1 MSAQY
6 EMSGPLVQVQSS
18 QIWPSIAVEEWALCK
33 GEMSAGVTT
42 DGGLVTG
49 EVAALVLLAKLQTAS
64 ESQIT
69 QSLAIQ
75 VTLL

>member
-1 MSAQY
+1 
-6 EMSGPLVQVQSS
+6 
-18 QIWPSIAVEEWALCK
+18 
-33 GEMSAGVTT
+33 MSAGVTT

-64 ESQIT
+64 DSQIT